1 MFIANWNGLGF
12 HRFTPWYDKINQW
25 ISRMIESGLVPY
37 WKLRYGSVQS
47 MTAPDFMEPTFYR
60 TWREMREE
68 FNLNGGKQVEASGKA
83 TIQPLTME
91 DCAGIFGLWLVILL
105 SGIVG

>member
-1 MFIANWNGLGF
+1 
-12 HRFTPWYDKINQW
+12 
-25 ISRMIESGLVPY
+25 
-37 WKLRYGSVQS
+37 
-47 MTAPDFMEPTFYR
+47 
-60 TWREMREE
+60 MREE

-83 TIQPLTME
+83 TIHPLTME

>member
-1 MFIANWNGLGF
+1 MLARQQREFKF
-12 HRFTPWYDKINQW
+12 HRKSAAQ
-25 ISRMIESGLVPY
+25 
-37 WKLRYGSVQS
+37 SVQS
-47 MTAPDFMEPTFYR
+47 ITARDIMALTFYR